1 LSGRPSYLQLLRNR
15 SFGSLWLAQLVSQSG
30 DGVFDVALLWLVFVT
45 TKSTALVGLTQA
57 AVLVPAVFAAP
68 VAGVYVDRLN
78 RRNVMIASN
87 LAQGAITGVLALLY
101 FSGTLAFPALI
112 LFVLLL
118 YTGAQFFRA
127 ANTAIIPSIV
137 GPGELGVAN
146 GLFTLTTSANQLASY
161 TVGGAVVAAIGA
173 GASITYDSLT
183 FFVAAVILTFVPM
196 SYGAAMALAE
206 NWQPVASSFMSEFRE
221 GLSYIRRSRLL
232 LELIVFGTVVN
243 FFFGGLG
250 ALIAPYVNQQLH
262 GDAFDYGVTL
272 SAYALGTIAGSFVVG
287 KVNFRRYVG
296 KLLFAGILQTV
307 RREAALRRNPG
318 CRGCNTSIGGCN
330 NRARWSSSIRRDRR
344 LRGLSQPASAGP
356 DPVEGPGQPAGAHR
370 DCPWLACERHN
381 PRGGCTVRCSRR
393 VQHGGAGV
401 RGLRGSRDANLGRS
415 VHSFQ

>member
-1 LSGRPSYLQLLRNR
+1 MSGRPSYLQLLRNR

-137 GPGELGVAN
+137 GPGELGAAN

-296 KLLFAGILQTV
+296 KLLFAGIL
-307 RREAALRRNPG
+307 
-318 CRGCNTSIGGCN
+318 
-330 NRARWSSSIRRDRR
+330 
-344 LRGLSQPASAGP
+344 
-356 DPVEGPGQPAGAHR
+356 
-370 DCPWLACERHN
+370 
-381 PRGGCTVRCSRR
+381 
-393 VQHGGAGV
+393 GAGV
-401 RGLRGSRDANLGRS
+401 AILLSGVATTVPGGAAAFGAIGAFAASVNLPLQVLIQSKVPGNLLGRIVTVLGSLVSATIPVAAVLFGAVAEFSTVGQVFVVSGAAVMLTS
-415 VHSFQ
+415 VVLYIPFSELRSAGF